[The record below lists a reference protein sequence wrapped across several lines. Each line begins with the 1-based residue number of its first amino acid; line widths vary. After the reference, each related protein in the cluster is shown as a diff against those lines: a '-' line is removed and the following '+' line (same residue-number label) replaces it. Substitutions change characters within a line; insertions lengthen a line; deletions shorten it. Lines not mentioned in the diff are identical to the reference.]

1 MPPEDWSDNIYLLH
15 LADDP
20 AFAEEM
26 ESLLRQS
33 RDDAR
38 HVVLD
43 LAAVT
48 FMNSSNLSQLLR
60 LREALRGTGN
70 RIILAAARPEVWST
84 FLVSGLDKVFATAQS
99 VPLALAELQMG
110 EAAASE

>member
-1 MPPEDWSDNIYLLH
+1 MPPEDWSESIYLLH

-20 AFAEEM
+20 AFGEEM

-33 RDDAR
+33 NHDPR

-43 LAAVT
+43 LAAVS

-70 RIILAAARPEVWST
+70 RIIVAGARPEVWST
-84 FLVSGLDKVFATAQS
+84 FLVSGLDKVFAASQS
-99 VPLALAELQMG
+99 VPLALAELQIG